1 MMRRKVKQLF
11 AAGMALAVLA
21 TNLTPLSFAAETAE
35 ELQTGEVATQA
46 LTDEIDARALHR
58 HSYEKIGEGFNVMSD
73 RTGEA
78 RPYVEMT
85 CMNTE
90 GTCPFPKET
99 RYALYTVTP
108 YETTEATCSQN
119 KVFHYSAT
127 MFYLFGTAYMVGEQS
142 VEIQNSKDPNKH
154 NYEVTWEKGTA
165 DENGTGTMY
174 LTVKCKDCKKVF
186 ATRQAVTA
194 SSNKGS
200 AATCEND
207 ATYNYVAGQFS
218 EVVNGKSYSNPS
230 AVTQTV
236 PDSKLGHSFTKF
248 VYDNN
253 ATCTKDGT
261 KTATCDRCSATETV
275 TAEGSKLNHD
285 YGNMDNNNV
294 TFTFSEDG
302 KTAVATVTCVRPGCT
317 AIEGGHTY
325 TEDAKVTAKETKP
338 ATCTEWGVTTYTATY
353 ENASASVDKTDI
365 KPLGH
370 DFTDYDFHWV
380 DEETCM
386 EAIAQLSCSRCEGVT
401 ETIPAEVTVDRVA
414 NCTTTGKE
422 THKASLYIDGE
433 LYETLSKEFYPAALG
448 HLYTGATLAWDDNTY
463 MTATASLDCQREDC
477 SHVEKETVNALIIP
491 KVAPTCT
498 ETGVDIHRVTY
509 SLEGEEVARLEEE
522 VTVKALDHKFLNYV
536 SDGNA
541 TCTKDGTKT
550 AVCERQNCNA
560 TDTVND
566 EGSALGHDY
575 GNKDNSNVTFTFS
588 EDGKT
593 AVATVTC
600 VRAGCTASEDGHTC
614 TADAKVTAEVTKPA
628 TCTEMGETTYT
639 ATYENASATKTVVDV
654 PALGH
659 SFTDYHYNGDATCE
673 GDGSQTAKCDRC
685 DATDTKSVPG
695 SAACTLHE
703 VDNAK
708 VCPICGKVNGI
719 VKLNKVS
726 AAADD
731 SASVYSAQ
739 LVVRVG
745 TLPNGRKIITVTF
758 LNAEGQAIML
768 YDAQKIRVSLA
779 ALNAQLGETGA
790 QSFAHTLTSLNTAN
804 GEKSNVGFAVENGT
818 LIFDAP
824 FQSSTAC
831 VLLVD

>member
-1 MMRRKVKQLF
+1 MRSQRGPFIIKTIYIYTEIRNGF
-11 AAGMALAVLA
+11 
-21 TNLTPLSFAAETAE
+21 
-35 ELQTGEVATQA
+35 ELVNSE
-46 LTDEIDARALHR
+46 
-58 HSYEKIGEGFNVMSD
+58 
-73 RTGEA
+73 TGEA
-78 RPYVEMT
+78 RPYVVVE
-85 CMNTE
+85 CIN
-90 GTCPFPKET
+90 GLGSCDQKET
-99 RYALYTVTP
+99 TYHGKNVSP
-108 YETTEATCSQN
+108 SSTTDATCTRD
-119 KVFHYSAT
+119 KVFHYS
-127 MFYLFGTAYMVGEQS
+127 GTWITSQGNGFWYVDAGDITVP
-142 VEIQNSKDPNKH
+142 NSKANHKF
-154 NYEVTWEKGTA
+154 T
-165 DENGTGTMY
+165 
-174 LTVKCKDCKKVF
+174 
-186 ATRQAVTA
+186 
-194 SSNKGS
+194 
-200 AATCEND
+200 
-207 ATYNYVAGQFS
+207 NYVKKT
-218 EVVNGKSYSNPS
+218 E
-230 AVTQTV
+230 
-236 PDSKLGHSFTKF
+236 
-248 VYDNN
+248 
-253 ATCTKDGT
+253 ATCTKDATEIASCDYGCGKTDIRDIKGT
-261 KTATCDRCSATETV
+261 KLE
-275 TAEGSKLNHD
+275 HD
-285 YGNMDNNNV
+285 FTKKDAAHV
-294 TFTFSEDG
+294 TFDFAEDG
-302 KTAVATVTCVRPGCT
+302 KTADATIRCAHCDATTTEKVPCT
-317 AIEGGHTY
+317 AE
-325 TEDAKVTAKETKP
+325 VTTP

-353 ENASASVDKTDI
+353 GNASASVDKADV
-365 KPLGH
+365 KPSGH

-758 LNAEGQAIML
+758 LNAEGQAITL